1 LAVINDIVERM
12 AAWLRGQV
20 FTPAVRVVS
29 PVELRPP
36 TVYPQ
41 VTIFVDDEVFGP
53 TDADVT
59 ARLRL
64 RVTHAGGRP
73 ADTQRDVRSLAH
85 QLRVALCSS
94 HTLGGTV
101 KRLRTGDLQ
110 YGAENAGS
118 GTEPI
123 VLRADLGLQVKYCV
137 GLTAS

>member
-1 LAVINDIVERM
+1 MAVINDIVGRL
-12 AAWLRGQV
+12 AAWLREQA

-29 PVELRPP
+29 PVQLRPP
-36 TVYPQ
+36 TAYPQ

-73 ADTQRDVRSLAH
+73 ADTQRDLRSLAH
-85 QLRVALCSS
+85 QLRVALCAS
-94 HTLGGTV
+94 HGLGGIV
-101 KRLRTGDLQ
+101 KHLRTGDIH
-110 YGAENAGS
+110 YGAETAGG

-123 VLRADLGLQVKYCV
+123 VLQADLGLQVKYCV